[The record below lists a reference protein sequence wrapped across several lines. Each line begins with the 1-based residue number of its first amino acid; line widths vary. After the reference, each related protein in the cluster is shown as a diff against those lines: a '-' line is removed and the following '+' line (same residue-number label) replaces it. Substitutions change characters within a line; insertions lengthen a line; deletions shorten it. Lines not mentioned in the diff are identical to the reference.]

1 MSDPPFRILLAFSG
15 IKGAL
20 ASAPTFNTRVSE
32 CREAATALLAAAGRP
47 DEEPILGNVSQE
59 EYAILGTTH
68 LPGRYSV
75 AWWRGYVLG

>member
-1 MSDPPFRILLAFSG
+1 MGAGVSDPPFRILLAFSG

-20 ASAPTFNTRVSE
+20 ASAPTFNTRVAE

-59 EYAILGTTH
+59 EYVSHSTTH
-68 LPGRYSV
+68 LPGEFSRF
-75 AWWRGYVLG
+75 